1 MGFYWHAGH
10 EEDREELRAF
20 AMACATV
27 GVPLLPVPFS
37 DREGI
42 APDGK
47 KFRRLTWYLE
57 SQSASGNVCD
67 LLQQWES
74 AAWRAANPESPMAV
88 MWQFFQNWKAA
99 RAAEPDYA
107 EWQFHRGD
115 RTLSVPKSFSKDQ
128 IAQSLKKL

>member
-74 AAWRAANPESPMAV
+74 AAWRAANPESPRAV
-88 MWQFFQNWKAA
+88 MW
-99 RAAEPDYA
+99 AAEPDYA
-107 EWQFHRGD
+107 EWQFHRGGS
-115 RTLSVPKSFSKDQ
+115 TLSVPKSFSKDQ